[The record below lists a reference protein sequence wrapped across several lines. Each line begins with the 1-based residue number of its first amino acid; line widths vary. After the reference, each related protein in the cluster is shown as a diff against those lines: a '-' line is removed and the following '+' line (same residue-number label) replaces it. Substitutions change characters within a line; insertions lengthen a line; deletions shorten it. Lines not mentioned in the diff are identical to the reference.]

1 MDSYHDRPGVFIAP
15 ADKVQEIEDLYAKAI
30 EDPDDYLEE
39 KEEYSSLAS
48 YIMEVFREN
57 QDTRR
62 SSGIEEKMLQSL
74 RAYNGHYD
82 PEDLARIQETGGS
95 EIYMNL
101 TPTKCRA
108 AMSWLRDI
116 MMPAKEYAWGL
127 YPTDVPELPIEIRAQ
142 IEDQINKLVE
152 TPAPVEGEQQQQP
165 NQPAVM
171 NAAQKMQEVNQL
183 KRDIEEAI
191 ADEIY
196 KVALTEVKKY
206 EKIVADQ
213 LQEGEWEKAF
223 SEFIE
228 DFCVFQVAI
237 MKAPVISKK
246 KRLTY
251 KDGEVEE
258 IEDFVFL
265 NKRVSPLDIYP
276 SANATSIQEGD
287 LCEHVRFDR
296 KSLYNLIGVPNYKE
310 ENIRK
315 ILEDFKSGYTGEEL
329 DSSIESEKVI
339 EEYRGDTFRASK
351 NIIHGVHFHG
361 SIGWKLL
368 SDWGFEEDKIGI
380 DEDRE
385 FEVEAI
391 LAGGEVIKCV
401 LNSDPLLR
409 RPYYKASWQNIPGS
423 FWGRSLPEL
432 MRDIQRMCNAT
443 ARALANNMAVACLPG
458 DTVVYRHTKNG
469 RAYSE
474 VTIKELFDKRDEFN
488 SGMLRTRLRSLD
500 ENTGAFFNNKLV
512 DVIYNGIAPVYEIK
526 TESGYKIRATDNH
539 RFLREDGSYDFVAN
553 FLPGDFIAVNGSTS
567 KPTKLCI
574 DCGCPIKPSSQ
585 RCKKCHTKY
594 WNEVQRELARQN
606 YWDASD
612 TTSRQ
617 RKDVLEA
624 RKDYCK
630 ICGKVDVKFEVHHK
644 NADPMDNSPE
654 NLINLCISCHRIED
668 AKRRAIGDPYR
679 NRYLCF
685 DKIISIEYE
694 GIEEVYDLQME
705 APNHNFVAN
714 GFVSHNSGPQIEVY
728 VDRLADDSEI
738 DDITPFHV
746 WQLTSD
752 PSGAGGRAI
761 TFWQPTSNA
770 QELLA
775 VYKEFEI
782 RADDATGIPR
792 YAYGNDRVGAA
803 AQTASGLSMLLD
815 SAAKG
820 IKDSVRNIDF
830 GLIKPRIEYQFY
842 WNVISNDNIK
852 FTGDVNVVPKGS
864 EILTLKGASEMRR
877 NEFLQ
882 ILANPNYL
890 SIVGMEGVA
899 DILREMAKTLGL
911 GADIIPSRIELRK
924 KQEEFQAQQAQQSQ
938 QQIQIEQQKSQTG
951 LQATQ
956 LQIEGQ
962 MAMHQQT
969 QELKAAELQQKA
981 QAKAEEL
988 QLKAIEMQ
996 LERENQVS
1004 KETASLQKQQMIE
1017 SNKSHNVDKSIAL
1030 SVQTGDKSNIQ

>member
-15 ADKVQEIEDLYAKAI
+15 ANKVQEIEDLYAKAI
-30 EDPDDYLEE
+30 EDPDDYLED

-48 YIMEVFREN
+48 YIMEIFREN

-82 PEDLARIQETGGS
+82 PEDLSRIQETGGS

-108 AMSWLRDI
+108 AVSWLRDI

-443 ARALANNMAVACLPG
+443 ARALANNMAVA
-458 DTVVYRHTKNG
+458 
-469 RAYSE
+469 
-474 VTIKELFDKRDEFN
+474 
-488 SGMLRTRLRSLD
+488 
-500 ENTGAFFNNKLV
+500 
-512 DVIYNGIAPVYEIK
+512 
-526 TESGYKIRATDNH
+526 
-539 RFLREDGSYDFVAN
+539 
-553 FLPGDFIAVNGSTS
+553 
-567 KPTKLCI
+567 
-574 DCGCPIKPSSQ
+574 
-585 RCKKCHTKY
+585 
-594 WNEVQRELARQN
+594 
-606 YWDASD
+606 
-612 TTSRQ
+612 
-617 RKDVLEA
+617 
-624 RKDYCK
+624 
-630 ICGKVDVKFEVHHK
+630 
-644 NADPMDNSPE
+644 
-654 NLINLCISCHRIED
+654 
-668 AKRRAIGDPYR
+668 
-679 NRYLCF
+679 
-685 DKIISIEYE
+685 
-694 GIEEVYDLQME
+694 
-705 APNHNFVAN
+705 
-714 GFVSHNSGPQIEVY
+714 SGPQIEVY

-924 KQEEFQAQQAQQSQ
+924 KQEESQAQQAQQSQ
-938 QQIQIEQQKSQTG
+938 QQMQIEQQKSQTG